1 MMLRVCALVAL
12 AAGPVA
18 ARAEPTSPG
27 RAGPAK
33 AAPKPAKPKTEG
45 KARPDGKASGKVLRF
60 SDDVVIEG
68 KVHKPSAF
76 YVLQRSSVEYQ
87 WEQLREAFL
96 PKILESVK
104 AAPF

>member
-12 AAGPVA
+12 AALPA
-18 ARAEPTSPG
+18 TARADPPPAGRPEPG
-27 RAGPAK
+27 K
-33 AAPKPAKPKTEG
+33 VAPKNGKPRTEG
-45 KARPDGKASGKVLRF
+45 KAPGKVMRF

-76 YVLQRSSVEYQ
+76 YVLQRSTVEYQ